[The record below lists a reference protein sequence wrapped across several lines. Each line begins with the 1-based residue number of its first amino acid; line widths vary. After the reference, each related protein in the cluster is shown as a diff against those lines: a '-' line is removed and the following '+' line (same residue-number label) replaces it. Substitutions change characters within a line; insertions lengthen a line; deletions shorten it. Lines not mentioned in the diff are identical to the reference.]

1 MLHNYENRDKNI
13 LDYDRNKVRR
23 YNLWISDSNTISYV
37 NCELLINTIL
47 DHNEIYEIKYD
58 NDKQKPE
65 FIKWN
70 HNYWKTNFR

>member
-1 MLHNYENRDKNI
+1 LLHNYENRDKNI